1 MLILKLLLT
10 WHYISL
16 AIVHTLHI
24 LWVTISEN
32 MKYLNPINTIN
43 RSKLNLF
50 IEQAKF
56 KQTSKYSNKVIV
68 IQVGDKCSLSLVIL
82 RVECRILKSGVGA

>member
-1 MLILKLLLT
+1 
-10 WHYISL
+10 
-16 AIVHTLHI
+16 
-24 LWVTISEN
+24 

-43 RSKLNLF
+43 RTKLNLF
-50 IEQAKF
+50 IKQTKF

-82 RVECRILKSGVGA
+82 RVECRILKLGVGA